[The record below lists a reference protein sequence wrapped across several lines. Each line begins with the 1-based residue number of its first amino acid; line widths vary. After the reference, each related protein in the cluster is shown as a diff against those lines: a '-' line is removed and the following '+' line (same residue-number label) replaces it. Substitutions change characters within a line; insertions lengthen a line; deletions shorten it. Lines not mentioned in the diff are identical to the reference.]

1 MAAINT
7 DEPVR
12 ASRQSFQRRGIE
24 RAAVTLMYDKP
35 PHIGIGMPSEVFSSK
50 LIKIARARLASGD
63 GGASAAFGA
72 A

>member
-35 PHIGIGMPSEVFSSK
+35 PHIGIGMPSEVSSK

>member
-24 RAAVTLMYDKP
+24 RVAVTLMYDKP
-35 PHIGIGMPSEVFSSK
+35 PHIGIGMPSEVSLK

-63 GGASAAFGA
+63 GGASAVFGA